1 MKVESSRGSNRNEV
15 LSWLAVSIL
24 CSSAFVIP
32 ALATGSYCIPMIDD
46 NLLTAPT
53 RVAQIV
59 IIIALYVVCRRVRQ
73 DLIPNLIL
81 MTHFSLLT
89 THLFMAWGHEE
100 HMKVQL
106 ALVLVFHAFLETP
119 YLMLDVMI
127 PVNVAYMLRTPDWF
141 YVGIPAEVVILL
153 KWILCHSHN
162 FARRSKRMAKDT
174 HIGAD
179 TNKISLVEGDF
190 TLHFKLRGDLN
201 SAHMYKFIEDR
212 LFVQWNI
219 NDEEIS
225 VYDSEYQNVENKGL
239 KMVGFEKYDD
249 RSSEPLQPE
258 FIPSQSTLLH
268 PEFLNTEGVLDW
280 M

>member
-1 MKVESSRGSNRNEV
+1 MKVKSLKGSDRNEI

-24 CSSAFVIP
+24 CSTAFIIP
-32 ALATGSYCIPMIDD
+32 SILTGRYCIPIIDD
-46 NLLTAPT
+46 NLLTAPM

-59 IIIALYVVCRRVRQ
+59 ILIALYVVCRRVRQ
-73 DLIPNLIL
+73 GQIPHLIL

-89 THLFMAWGHEE
+89 THLFMASGREE
-100 HMKVQL
+100 QMKVQL
-106 ALVLVFHAFLETP
+106 TIALVFHAFLETP
-119 YLMLDVMI
+119 YLMLDVLI

-141 YVGIPAEVVILL
+141 YVVIPAEVVILSR
-153 KWILCHSHN
+153 WILYHSHRL
-162 FARRSKRMAKDT
+162 ARLSKRMLKDT

-225 VYDSEYQNVENKGL
+225 VYDSEFQSIENKGM
-239 KMVGFEKYDD
+239 KVVGIENYDD

-258 FIPSQSTLLH
+258 YISSQSTLLH
-268 PEFLNTEGVLDW
+268 PESIPYE
-280 M
+280 